1 MGMIK
6 NHQKTLNRI
15 YVAVDL
21 ILVVAAYALAYGF
34 RFLWL
39 GWIPLFYERPG
50 TYLEFRVYMSYLWFI
65 LPGYFI
71 VLLANGVYRPQRSSS
86 RFLESIRIVRINI
99 VGMFYI
105 MALLFLIK
113 EINISRWFLF
123 WFFILNVALELLY
136 RFLLRKLLKKIRKEG
151 YNIKH
156 VLLLGYSRTTE
167 GLIDRIMANPQWG
180 YHVVGILDDSMEIGT
195 RYKGIPVIGLLS
207 SLEHQLE
214 EYDLD
219 EINITMKMEDYTR
232 LAEIVAMC
240 EKSGVH
246 TKFLPDYQDIIPTIP
261 YMEDLEGLPVVHIR
275 KVPLSSSELNRFVK
289 RAMDLIL
296 GSIALLIAA
305 IPMAIVAI
313 IIKCTSKGP
322 IFYAQ
327 KRVGF
332 RNKEFLMYK
341 FRSMEVQEESKEKT
355 AWTTFKDPRVTPIG
369 KFIRKTS
376 IDELPQI
383 WNVLKGDMSLV
394 GPRPERPFYVEKFKE
409 EIPRYMVKHQVRPGM
424 TGWAQVNGYRGDTS
438 IRKRIDYD
446 LYYIENWTPGF
457 DILIM
462 FLTVFKGFINK
473 NAY

>member
-1 MGMIK
+1 MSMIK

-15 YVAVDL
+15 YVTVDL
-21 ILVVAAYALAYGF
+21 ILVVVAYALAYGLRF
-34 RFLWL
+34 RWL
-39 GWIPLFYERPG
+39 GWIPLFFERPG
-50 TYLEFRVYMSYLWFI
+50 TYLEFDIYMSYLWFI
-65 LPGYFI
+65 LPGYLVI
-71 VLLANGVYRPQRSSS
+71 LLANGVYRPQRSSG
-86 RFLESIRIVRINI
+86 RFLESMRIVRINI
-99 VGMFYI
+99 IGMFYV

-113 EINISRWFLF
+113 EINISRLFLVV
-123 WFFILNVALELLY
+123 FFLLNIGLELLY
-136 RFLLRKLLKKIRKEG
+136 RLILRKVLRKLRKEG

-156 VLLLGYSRTTE
+156 VLLVGYSRTTE
-167 GLIDRIMANPQWG
+167 GLIDRMVANPQWG
-180 YHVVGILDDSMEIGT
+180 YHVIGILDDTMESGT
-195 RYKGIPVIGLLS
+195 RYKGIPVIGPLS
-207 SLEHQLE
+207 SLEQQLE
-214 EYDLD
+214 DYDLD
-219 EINITMKMEDYTR
+219 EINITMKLEDYPR
-232 LAEIVAMC
+232 LAEIVAKS

-275 KVPLSSSELNRFVK
+275 KVPLSSSELNRFIK
-289 RAMDLIL
+289 RAMDLVL

-305 IPMAIVAI
+305 IPMLVVAI

-322 IFYAQ
+322 VLYTQ
-327 KRVGF
+327 KRVGY

-341 FRSMEVQEESKEKT
+341 FRSMEIQEESKEKT

-376 IDELPQI
+376 IDELPQL

-457 DILIM
+457 DILIL

>member
-15 YVAVDL
+15 HVTIDL
-21 ILVVAAYALAYGF
+21 ILVVVSYVLSYGF

-39 GWIPLFYERPG
+39 RWIPFFNKRPG
-50 TYLEFRVYMSYLWFI
+50 SYLELGEYMSYLWFI
-65 LPGYFI
+65 LPGYLI
-71 VLLANGVYRPQRSSS
+71 ILLVNGIYRPQRSNG
-86 RFLESIRIVRINI
+86 RFLVILGIVRVNVIGI
-99 VGMFYI
+99 FYI
-105 MALLFLIK
+105 MALLYLVR
-113 EINISRWFLF
+113 EINISRVFLVI
-123 WFFILNVALELLY
+123 FFLINVLLELAY
-136 RFLLRKLLKKIRKEG
+136 RWILRRILRKLRKEG

-156 VLLLGYSRTTE
+156 ILLVGYSRTTE
-167 GLIDRIMANPQWG
+167 GLIDRMMANPQWG
-180 YHVVGILDDSMEIGT
+180 YHVIGILDDAMEIGT
-195 RYKGIPVIGLLS
+195 RYKGIPVIGPLS
-207 SLEHQLE
+207 SLEQQLE

-219 EINITMKMEDYTR
+219 EINITMRIDDYAH
-232 LAEIVAMC
+232 LAEMVAKC

-275 KVPLSSSELNRFVK
+275 KVPLSSSELNRFIK
-289 RAMDLIL
+289 RGMDLIL
-296 GSIALLIAA
+296 GTIALLIAA
-305 IPMAIVAI
+305 IPMILVAIV
-313 IIKCTSKGP
+313 IKCTSKGP
-322 IFYAQ
+322 VFYAQ

-332 RNKEFLMYK
+332 RNKEFMMYK

-355 AWTTFKDPRVTPIG
+355 AWTTFKDPRVTTIG

-376 IDELPQI
+376 IDELPQL

>member
-6 NHQKTLNRI
+6 NHQKTLNQI
-15 YVAVDL
+15 HVIIDIL
-21 ILVVAAYALAYGF
+21 LVVVAYALSYGF

-39 GWIPLFYERPG
+39 GFIPMFKETPG
-50 TYLEFRVYMSYLWFI
+50 TYLEFGVYMSYLWFI
-65 LPGYFI
+65 LPGYLVI
-71 VLLANGVYRPQRSSS
+71 LLTNGVYRPQRSTG
-86 RFLESIRIVRINI
+86 RFLEIMRIVRINI
-99 VGMFYI
+99 IGMFYI

-113 EINISRWFLF
+113 EIDISRWFLVIF
-123 WFFILNVALELLY
+123 FLLNVFLELFYRFIL
-136 RFLLRKLLKKIRKEG
+136 RKTLRKIRKEG

-156 VLLLGYSRTTE
+156 VLLVGYSRTTE
-167 GLIDRIMANPQWG
+167 GLIDRMMANPHWG
-180 YHVVGILDDSMEIGT
+180 YHVIGILDDIMEAGT
-195 RYKGIPVIGLLS
+195 RYKGIPVIGPLS
-207 SLEHQLE
+207 SLEQQLE
-214 EYDLD
+214 DYDLD
-219 EINITMKMEDYTR
+219 EINITMRMEDYSH
-232 LAEIVAMC
+232 LSEIVAQC

-275 KVPLSSSELNRFVK
+275 KVPLSSNQLNRFVK
-289 RAMDLIL
+289 RSMDLVL
-296 GSIALLIAA
+296 GTVALLIAA
-305 IPMAIVAI
+305 VPMLVVAI

-322 IFYAQ
+322 VFYAQ

-332 RNKEFLMYK
+332 RNKEFMMYK

-355 AWTTFKDPRVTPIG
+355 AWTTFNDPRVTPIG

-376 IDELPQI
+376 IDELPQL

>member
-65 LPGYFI
+65 LPGYLI

-394 GPRPERPFYVEKFKE
+394 GPRPERTFYVEKFKE

>member
-1 MGMIK
+1 MSTIK

-15 YVAVDL
+15 YVTIDL
-21 ILVVAAYALAYGF
+21 LLVVASYALAYGL

-39 GWIPLFYERPG
+39 DFIPLFSERPG
-50 TYLEFRVYMSYLWFI
+50 TYLEFEVYMSYLWYI
-65 LPGYFI
+65 LPGYFVI
-71 VLLANGVYRPQRSSS
+71 LLTNGVYRPQRSSS
-86 RFLESIRIVRINI
+86 RLLEIMRIVRVNI
-99 VGMFYI
+99 MGMVYI
-105 MALLFLIK
+105 MALLFLVK
-113 EINISRWFLF
+113 EMNISRIFLVV
-123 WFFILNVALELLY
+123 FFLLNVFLELLY
-136 RFLLRKLLKKIRKEG
+136 RFVLRSVLRKIRKEG

-156 VLLLGYSRTTE
+156 ILLVGYSRTTE
-167 GLIDRIMANPQWG
+167 GLIDRMLLHPQWG
-180 YHVVGILDDSMEIGT
+180 YHIIGILDDSMEAGT
-195 RYKGIPVIGLLS
+195 RYKGIPVIGPLS
-207 SLEHQLE
+207 SLEQQLDD
-214 EYDLD
+214 YDLD
-219 EINITMKMEDYTR
+219 EINITMRMDDYTQ
-232 LAEIVAMC
+232 LASIVAKC

-275 KVPLSSSELNRFVK
+275 KVPLTSSDLNRFIK
-289 RAMDLIL
+289 RSMDIVL
-296 GSIALLIAA
+296 GTVALAIAA
-305 IPMAIVAI
+305 IPMLVVAI

-322 IFYAQ
+322 VFYAQ

-332 RNKEFLMYK
+332 RNKEFMMYK
-341 FRSMEVQEESKEKT
+341 FRSMELQEESAEKT
-355 AWTTFKDPRVTPIG
+355 AWTTFRDPRVTPIG
-369 KFIRKTS
+369 RLIRKTS
-376 IDELPQI
+376 IDELPQL